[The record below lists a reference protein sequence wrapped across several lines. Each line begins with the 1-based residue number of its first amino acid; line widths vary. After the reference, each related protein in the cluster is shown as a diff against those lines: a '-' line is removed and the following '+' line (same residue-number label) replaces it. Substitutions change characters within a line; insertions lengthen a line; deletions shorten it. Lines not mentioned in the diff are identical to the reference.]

1 MHARVSISEGS
12 PAPMDQ
18 LLSEVREDFLPRGS
32 EVAMRASEDAAN
44 QLRAESAEAGS
55 DKIAGVESYEVGLF
69 EVENYKRV

>member
-18 LLSEVREDFLPRGS
+18 LLSEVREDFLPRVS
-32 EVAMRASEDAAN
+32 EVAMRASEETAN
-44 QLRAESAEAGS
+44 QLREESAEASS

-69 EVENYKRV
+69 EVENYKRA